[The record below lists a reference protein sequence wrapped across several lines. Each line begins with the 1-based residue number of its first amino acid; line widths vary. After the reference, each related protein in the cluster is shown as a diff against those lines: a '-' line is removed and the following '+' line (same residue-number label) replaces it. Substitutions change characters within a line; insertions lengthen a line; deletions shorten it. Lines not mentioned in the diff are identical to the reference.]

1 MISDGPAA
9 LTCPRWQT
17 QLSER
22 QKWDAAQMPAF
33 ARQQAYL
40 ERLRNRR
47 AKGSNHW
54 TIGYDM
60 AYY

>member
-1 MISDGPAA
+1 
-9 LTCPRWQT
+9 
-17 QLSER
+17 
-22 QKWDAAQMPAF
+22 MPAF